1 MAKLVSKTC
10 REEDQ
15 GAQPTL
21 HSFDINLNELERSS
35 ENTEPSNMNTAMSF
49 AVNSIAHR
57 SSSSS
62 SPLSNPLLHNLSL
75 LLRQLQSTMEWQ
87 PTFLTFP
94 SSNPPTLSS
103 LKPNP
108 NPNPNPN
115 PFFNRSRTRN
125 IISAISRTNKE
136 KAVEIFKTHL
146 DNCSFL
152 VVIKCQGFNVKQFQ
166 EVRQSLPENTKLLMA
181 KNTLVYKAIERT
193 KWEQALKPNCMKGMN
208 AWLFVN
214 SEETGMQVAESCRTQ
229 SVIGIEMRVI

>member
-1 MAKLVSKTC
+1 
-10 REEDQ
+10 
-15 GAQPTL
+15 
-21 HSFDINLNELERSS
+21 
-35 ENTEPSNMNTAMSF
+35 MNTAVSF

-62 SPLSNPLLHNLSL
+62 SSSSPLSNPLLQNLSL

-94 SSNPPTLSS
+94 SSSKPPTLST
-103 LKPNP
+103 LEPNP
-108 NPNPNPN
+108 NPNPNLN
-115 PFFNRSRTRN
+115 PFFNRSRTNN
-125 IISAISRTNKE
+125 IRSAISRTKKE
-136 KAVEIFKTHL
+136 EAVENFKTHL

-152 VVIKCQGFNVKQFQ
+152 VAIKCQGFNVKQFQ
-166 EVRQSLPENTKLLMA
+166 ELRQSLPENTKLLVA

-214 SEETGMQVAESCRTQ
+214 NEETGMQVAESCRTQ
-229 SVIGIEMRVI
+229 SVIGIEMRVN

>member
-1 MAKLVSKTC
+1 
-10 REEDQ
+10 
-15 GAQPTL
+15 
-21 HSFDINLNELERSS
+21 
-35 ENTEPSNMNTAMSF
+35 MNTA
-49 AVNSIAHR
+49 IAHR

-62 SPLSNPLLHNLSL
+62 SSLSNPLLHNLSL

-108 NPNPNPN
+108 NPNPNP
-115 PFFNRSRTRN
+115 FFNRSRTHN

-166 EVRQSLPENTKLLMA
+166 EVRQSLPENTKLLLA

>member
-1 MAKLVSKTC
+1 
-10 REEDQ
+10 
-15 GAQPTL
+15 
-21 HSFDINLNELERSS
+21 
-35 ENTEPSNMNTAMSF
+35 MNTAVNF

-57 SSSSS
+57 ASSS
-62 SPLSNPLLHNLSL
+62 SPLSNPLLNNLSL

-94 SSNPPTLSS
+94 SSSNPPTLSS
-103 LKPNP
+103 LEP

-115 PFFNRSRTRN
+115 PFFNRSRTHN
-125 IISAISRTNKE
+125 IRSAISRTNKE
-136 KAVEIFKTHL
+136 EAVENFKTHL

-152 VVIKCQGFNVKQFQ
+152 VAIKCQGFNVKQFQ
-166 EVRQSLPENTKLLMA
+166 ELRQSLPENTKLLVA

-229 SVIGIEMRVI
+229 SVIGIEMRVD